1 MQHHRVMTT
10 QTSEAAPTTGP
21 QWHSP
26 IERLTTTTYLAAA
39 SIVVSPD
46 TVLPVDPTAREI
58 EIPRGS
64 VLFEH
69 LARSAQD
76 GGTLYLTRD
85 GRRIAGVVP
94 ADVAESLEGSEPDD
108 EPGAGIREL
117 LAEAESR
124 VGPVP
129 PEIAAEVDR
138 QWAAAAAL
146 AVR

>member
-1 MQHHRVMTT
+1 MTT
-10 QTSEAAPTTGP
+10 QMPEAPPTGP

-26 IERLTTTTYLAAA
+26 IERITTTTYLAAA

-46 TVLPVDPTAREI
+46 TVLLPIDPTAREI

-64 VLFEH
+64 VVFDH

-76 GGTLYLTRD
+76 GGFVYLTRD
-85 GRRIAGVVP
+85 GRRVAAVVP
-94 ADVAESLEGSEPDD
+94 ADVAESFEGSEPEK
-108 EPGAGIREL
+108 EPGAGVREL
-117 LAEAESR
+117 LAEAEAR

-138 QWAAAAAL
+138 QWAAALAAM
-146 AVR
+146 